1 MRQSSLLAALC
12 ICSLRWLRFGE
23 VVLGGDII
31 CRADLWREA
40 NFPSMNMLMRC
51 LTRVSCFLGSVGAA
65 GARRVPS
72 KVRKSFQKAVGVVRY
87 CSVCGEFACMCV
99 QCEDISVST
108 ILYNIFCNCRLNLMG
123 VLE

>member
-1 MRQSSLLAALC
+1 MEGSKFSFHEYINSMFDESVML
-12 ICSLRWLRFGE
+12 FGFGW
-23 VVLGGDII
+23 GGW
-31 CRADLWREA
+31 CKE
-40 NFPSMNMLMRC
+40 
-51 LTRVSCFLGSVGAA
+51 GSFEGEKKL
-65 GARRVPS
+65 PE
-72 KVRKSFQKAVGVVRY
+72 AVGVVRY